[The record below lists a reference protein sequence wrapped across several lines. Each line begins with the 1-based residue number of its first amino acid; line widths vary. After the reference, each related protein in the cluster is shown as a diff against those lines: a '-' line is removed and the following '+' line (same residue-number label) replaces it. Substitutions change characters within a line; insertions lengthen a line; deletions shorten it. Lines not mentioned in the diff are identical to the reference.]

1 MSEAIAP
8 YIAAGARYA
17 GAVDSVDPEC
27 GLRGWV
33 LDLDSPG
40 ATIVLEVYWRT
51 RRLAEAYCM
60 LDRPDLAATAGRLPQ
75 CGFLIGWSRFDAL
88 ALAEAARLDP
98 SSEIEVVVS
107 GTDARVPVVCGA
119 IQVGRLH
126 RLVVASPAGDLQGQ
140 FRDVNDFREIANSG
154 LFDEA
159 DYVARHAHRFDPAMP
174 PLLDYIRRGER
185 SGARPNLLFDPV
197 TYAGEAQLGGPSGA
211 LLHYIRARGLAGI
224 RPSFHFDDRWY
235 ARRHGTE
242 PGAMALAHYLAHR
255 DEAAPN
261 PWFDRAYYASV
272 SGQDPH
278 SDLYA
283 HFVEVGLPAG
293 LMPSAGFADAHAGGG
308 GATLPAAARHY
319 FEVLVAEAGP
329 PPARPDPAARAPATT
344 VKVEA
349 VAARPLTAP
358 PLPAPPLPTAPLPA
372 PAFPPAAAAAMP
384 PARPAG
390 GTIPMVPRPAPRP
403 DLPDVAALGYAG
415 TEAALRALAPEAQ
428 SELAALAERI
438 LRDDSVRDDP
448 VRDDAGGGD
457 ARAQAGLTLAILR
470 GMNGDRVGAARAA
483 ETFLGATFE
492 ASEAIRQEVLSRL
505 AVANHAL
512 FEAGQRDDAGTIY
525 RLLRDRGARD
535 YLTTLRLVE
544 RAVDRREIAAAADW
558 VVDLEADHA
567 EQMSVRG
574 WLAVSRYYQLAGSPA
589 RAAAVLRR
597 IPTRP
602 ETDLAVEGV
611 IINRLVENDDAPE
624 AARRL
629 LMASEA
635 DRAELVAP
643 RFRLAIRTG
652 DENAAIALLDG
663 PEEERLPNWLL
674 VEAMFH
680 LTAPGRLPLPVAGRL
695 QSGVY
700 RVLCMRGLTEHGVVQ
715 ARIHFLL
722 HGKRWAELGELFAA
736 LEGSE
741 VGGSRETLMRR
752 LEYYCYADNPEGAER
767 LYREHFAGTALDR
780 WESVT
785 VLRLLGETGRWEEAG
800 RVLLA
805 HVGRGHGFGSAGHL
819 AMRVVRRAGLHGE
832 VLEAAGEGREAEL
845 EAFLRLVEED
855 LAVVRSARALTDAR
869 SGRGGP
875 GRGEL
880 GSGEL
885 GSGELGRGELGRGG
899 LGRGEPGR
907 GWRSG
912 FVLGSA
918 GAGEEGDLCTYVCT
932 NRRYFLS
939 MLTFLCSFLGQSPQ
953 VGGRVFAFLDRDV
966 PRHWWGAVAMV
977 AARFGRAVEVVGE
990 AEFVPQEVEHREAY
1004 GFFAGGGALSRAAY
1018 FRLYAARW
1026 LRERGAFRRV
1036 AYIDTDTICRG
1047 DLSGMFELEMGRGL
1061 IAAALEDH
1069 SPDVVAAAARNGL
1082 DAGSYFNSGV
1092 LLLRFDHPGLAE
1104 GVEEAIRVSER
1115 EPERLVFHDQ
1125 CALNIA
1131 FGGRAAALPGRYN
1144 FFLRPGRERNGHLED
1159 GLLLH
1164 FLDRPKPWDI
1174 VFDRPWRE
1182 EWRVWAL
1189 VLGSILPQTLYIDIF
1204 ASANRD

>member
-1 MSEAIAP
+1 MIR
-8 YIAAGARYA
+8 AAGSGRPRRRHRRAPSPRAVPPRA
-17 GAVDSVDPEC
+17 GRVAADPVPA
-27 GLRGWV
+27 LRG
-33 LDLDSPG
+33 LAAALSAGDLALASSH
-40 ATIVLEVYWRT
+40 
-51 RRLAEAYCM
+51 AEALGGSGM
-60 LDRPDLAATAGRLPQ
+60 ARRDPDA
-75 CGFLIGWSRFDAL
+75 AL
-88 ALAEAARLDP
+88 ALSRYHHAAGDGERSAAVLLELPTFPAIPAGAEAA
-98 SSEIEVVVS
+98 V
-107 GTDARVPVVCGA
+107 
-119 IQVGRLH
+119 LH
-126 RLVVASPAGDLQGQ
+126 RLIEEDA
-140 FRDVNDFREIANSG
+140 
-154 LFDEA
+154 A
-159 DYVARHAHRFDPAMP
+159 DAAAERLNAMP
-174 PLLDYIRRGER
+174 RPLPPDLYGPRVRLAARRSDIPALFQLLD
-185 SGARPNLLFDPV
+185 D
-197 TYAGEAQLGGPSGA
+197 
-211 LLHYIRARGLAGI
+211 
-224 RPSFHFDDRWY
+224 
-235 ARRHGTE
+235 
-242 PGAMALAHYLAHR
+242 
-255 DEAAPN
+255 
-261 PWFDRAYYASV
+261 
-272 SGQDPH
+272 
-278 SDLYA
+278 
-283 HFVEVGLPAG
+283 
-293 LMPSAGFADAHAGGG
+293 
-308 GATLPAAARHY
+308 PAAAH
-319 FEVLVAEAGP
+319 
-329 PPARPDPAARAPATT
+329 
-344 VKVEA
+344 
-349 VAARPLTAP
+349 
-358 PLPAPPLPTAPLPA
+358 
-372 PAFPPAAAAAMP
+372 
-384 PARPAG
+384 
-390 GTIPMVPRPAPRP
+390 
-403 DLPDVAALGYAG
+403 
-415 TEAALRALAPEAQ
+415 
-428 SELAALAERI
+428 
-438 LRDDSVRDDP
+438 
-448 VRDDAGGGD
+448 
-457 ARAQAGLTLAILR
+457 
-470 GMNGDRVGAARAA
+470 
-483 ETFLGATFE
+483 
-492 ASEAIRQEVLSRL
+492 
-505 AVANHAL
+505 
-512 FEAGQRDDAGTIY
+512 
-525 RLLRDRGARD
+525 
-535 YLTTLRLVE
+535 
-544 RAVDRREIAAAADW
+544 
-558 VVDLEADHA
+558 
-567 EQMSVRG
+567 
-574 WLAVSRYYQLAGSPA
+574 
-589 RAAAVLRR
+589 
-597 IPTRP
+597 
-602 ETDLAVEGV
+602 
-611 IINRLVENDDAPE
+611 
-624 AARRL
+624 
-629 LMASEA
+629 
-635 DRAELVAP
+635 
-643 RFRLAIRTG
+643 
-652 DENAAIALLDG
+652 
-663 PEEERLPNWLL
+663 LPNWQLIEATFRLVIPDRIPVGQRGQVMARLEQLL
-674 VEAMFH
+674 EA
-680 LTAPGRLPLPVAGRL
+680 
-695 QSGVY
+695 
-700 RVLCMRGLTEHGVVQ
+700 RGLTEHGVVQ

-1204 ASANRD
+1204 ASANDE